1 MKKMGCFAAL
11 LVLGWLGIFLLCPES
26 EPPLRT
32 DVEPLQR
39 RLVLD
44 GGIRRAQWR
53 ARKKF
58 DDRWTIPTQDNYL
71 VITGGIDV
79 PAVADWFAAA
89 VDAHPVLVSVEGDS
103 LEALES
109 AALLE
114 RLNAQMQARM
124 EEELKPCGLKRFAW
138 CRQLNRVYI
147 ELECY

>member
-1 MKKMGCFAAL
+1 MRKLGCFAAL
-11 LVLGWLGIFLLCPES
+11 LVLLLMGIFLWPES

-53 ARKKF
+53 ARPKF
-58 DDRWTIPTQDNYL
+58 DDRWTVPTQDNYL
-71 VITGGIDV
+71 VITGVIDV

-89 VDAHPVLVSVEGDS
+89 ADARPIQVSVEGDS

-114 RLNAQMQARM
+114 RLNAQMKARM
-124 EEELKPCGLKRFAW
+124 DEKLKLC
-138 CRQLNRVYI
+138 
-147 ELECY
+147 

>member
-1 MKKMGCFAAL
+1 MRKLGCFAAL
-11 LVLGWLGIFLLCPES
+11 LVLLLMGIFLWPES

-53 ARKKF
+53 ARPKF
-58 DDRWTIPTQDNYL
+58 DDRWTVPTQDNYL
-71 VITGGIDV
+71 VITGVIDV

-89 VDAHPVLVSVEGDS
+89 ADARPIQVSVEGDS

-114 RLNAQMQARM
+114 RLNAQMKARM
-124 EEELKPCGLKRFAW
+124 DEKLKPC
-138 CRQLNRVYI
+138 
-147 ELECY
+147 